1 MKNIKWVFVL
11 YSLAALLSMFAIGIS
26 VGLRSI
32 PGILL
37 SIVVLI
43 LVMGFGFKTKKK
55 MREQG
60 TL

>member
-11 YSLAALLSMFAIGIS
+11 FSLMALLSMFAIGIS

-32 PGILL
+32 PGILA
-37 SIVVLI
+37 SILLLI

-60 TL
+60 LL